1 MYIKIIIILY
11 IIIIPNK
18 SQVSIHIDQ
27 LPFSQGFI
35 KKGKMK
41 VAWVVCLLALTG
53 LASVI
58 SSPIELEIEIKK
70 DGPYPERHGNSFGKS
85 ASRGRTKNIIQ
96 YSIGTYDI
104 PATHGTMQ
112 FGLPGLQV
120 QGIMGAIEGV
130 IQRFL
135 NGGMGGDNGIGG
147 GGYPTTQAGVQV
159 SGGYPTPQAGAQGG
173 DWGSIPIG
181 LLDYFIS
188 FSMIYFIQGILVRE
202 AISVRTLKLSVHH
215 LTVCAWKRTLPTWVT
230 ILFRCASSIPLSL
243 IIF

>member
-1 MYIKIIIILY
+1 M
-11 IIIIPNK
+11 
-18 SQVSIHIDQ
+18 SIHIDQ

-41 VAWVVCLLALTG
+41 LAWVVCLLALTG

-58 SSPIELEIEIKK
+58 SSPVELEIEIKK

-85 ASRGRTKNIIQ
+85 ASRGRTRNMIK
-96 YSIGTYDI
+96 YSIATYDI
-104 PATHGTMQ
+104 PAIQGTMQ
-112 FGLPGLQV
+112 GGLPGLQA
-120 QGIMGAIEGV
+120 QDLMGAIEGLF
-130 IQRFL
+130 QRFL
-135 NGGMGGDNGIGG
+135 G

-159 SGGYPTPQAGAQGG
+159 SGGYPTTQAGVQVSGGYPTTQAGAQGG

-188 FSMIYFIQGILVRE
+188 FSMIYFFQGILVQE
-202 AISVRTLKLSVHH
+202 AISVRILKLNVHH
-215 LTVCAWKRTLPTWVT
+215 LTVSAWKTTLPTWVT

-243 IIF
+243 IILR

>member
-1 MYIKIIIILY
+1 M
-11 IIIIPNK
+11 
-18 SQVSIHIDQ
+18 SIHIDQ

-41 VAWVVCLLALTG
+41 LAWVVCLLALTG

-85 ASRGRTKNIIQ
+85 ASRGRTRNMIK
-96 YSIGTYDI
+96 YSIATYDI
-104 PATHGTMQ
+104 PAIQGTMQ
-112 FGLPGLQV
+112 GGLPGLQAE
-120 QGIMGAIEGV
+120 GLMGAIEGL

-135 NGGMGGDNGIGG
+135 G

-159 SGGYPTPQAGAQGG
+159 SGGYPTTQAGAQGG

-188 FSMIYFIQGILVRE
+188 FSMIYFFQGILVQE
-202 AISVRTLKLSVHH
+202 AISVRILKLNVHH
-215 LTVCAWKRTLPTWVT
+215 LTVSAWKTTLPTWVT

-243 IIF
+243 IILR

>member
-1 MYIKIIIILY
+1 M
-11 IIIIPNK
+11 
-18 SQVSIHIDQ
+18 SIHIDR

-85 ASRGRTKNIIQ
+85 ASRARTKNIIQ
-96 YSIGTYDI
+96 YSNGTYDN
-104 PATHGTMQ
+104 
-112 FGLPGLQV
+112 PGLAQDLM
-120 QGIMGAIEGV
+120 GIIEGV
-130 IQRFL
+130 LQRFL
-135 NGGMGGDNGIGG
+135 G

-181 LLDYFIS
+181 LLGYFIS
-188 FSMIYFIQGILVRE
+188 FYMIYFIQGILVRV
-202 AISVRTLKLSVHH
+202 AISVRTLKLNVHH
-215 LTVCAWKRTLPTWVT
+215 LTVSAWKRTLPTWVT
-230 ILFRCASSIPLSL
+230 ILLRCASSIPLSL